1 VARRIDWESQIGRRL
16 KLRDLHVFFTV
27 VQRGSMAKAA
37 AHLGVSQPAVSEII
51 GDLEHALG
59 VRLLDRNP
67 HGVEPTVYGHA
78 LLKRGTVAF
87 DELKQGIRD
96 IECLA
101 DPTSGELQ
109 IGCPESLAASIL
121 PPIVQQF
128 YEQYPGVVLRMKDV
142 LSPVL
147 NFPELRERSVD
158 LVLDR
163 LVKPIAGEVDELN
176 VEVVYEDELVIAAG
190 LHTRW
195 AKRARIDLAELV
207 GEPWILSPP
216 RAWGEGMVTETFRAR
231 GLEPPKVA
239 MTTFSVH
246 LRANLLASGPFIT
259 AFPKSVLRLNADRFS
274 LKALPV
280 DLPARPWPI
289 ALITLKNRSLSPVA
303 QNFIDHL
310 RGFLKAPP
318 LAVPAEQKSA

>member
-37 AHLGVSQPAVSEII
+37 SHLGVSQPAVSEII

-67 HGVEPTVYGHA
+67 HGVEPTVYGRA
-78 LLKRGTVAF
+78 LLKRGTIAF
-87 DELKQGIRD
+87 DELRQGIRD

-128 YEQYPGVVLRMKDV
+128 FQQYPGVVLRMKDV
-142 LSPVL
+142 LSPTL
-147 NFPELRERSVD
+147 DFPELRERAVD

-163 LVKPIAGEVDELN
+163 LVKPAAGEIDELN
-176 VEVVYEDELVIAAG
+176 VEIVYEDEMVIAAG

-195 AKRARIDLAELV
+195 AKRAKVDLAELV
-207 GEPWILSPP
+207 NEPWILSPP
-216 RAWGEGMVTETFRAR
+216 NAWGDRLLTEVFRAR
-231 GLEPPKVA
+231 GLEPPKVS

-246 LRANLLASGPFIT
+246 LRANLLATGPFIT
-259 AFPKSVLRLNADRFS
+259 AFPKSVLRLNADRFA
-274 LKALPV
+274 LKELPV
-280 DLPARPWPI
+280 ELPVRPWPI

-303 QNFIDHL
+303 QNFIDHV
-310 RGFLKAPP
+310 RNFLKPPVVAPRP
-318 LAVPAEQKSA
+318 EQKTA

>member
-51 GDLEHALG
+51 GDLEHVLG

-67 HGVEPTVYGHA
+67 HGVEPTVYGRA

-96 IECLA
+96 IEGLA

-121 PPIVQQF
+121 PPIVQPFFQ
-128 YEQYPGVVLRMKDV
+128 QYPGVVLRMKDV
-142 LSPVL
+142 LSPML
-147 NFPELRERSVD
+147 DFPELRERSVD

-163 LVKPIAGEVDELN
+163 LAKPLTGEVDELN
-176 VEVVYEDELVIAAG
+176 VDTVYEDQLVVAAG
-190 LHTRW
+190 AHTRW

-207 GEPWILSPP
+207 NEPWILSPP
-216 RAWGEGMVTETFRAR
+216 NAWGDRLLGEAFRTR
-231 GLEPPKVA
+231 GLEPPKVS

-246 LRANLLASGPFIT
+246 LRANLLATGPFIT
-259 AFPKSVLRLNADRFS
+259 AFPKSVLRLNADRFG
-274 LKALPV
+274 LKELPV
-280 DLPARPWPI
+280 ELPARPWPI
-289 ALITLKNRSLSPVA
+289 VLITLKNRSLSPVA
-303 QNFIDHL
+303 QNFIDHVHA
-310 RGFLKAPP
+310 FLKPAVAP
-318 LAVPAEQKSA
+318 ARAEQKTA